1 VSVGIEEIMNSSS
14 NRPKRMPGLVGLAV
28 LYFALLVVSAQS
40 VGAAQVV
47 AGQEQLPYAPP
58 PVMGFGNVL
67 CAPAF
72 ACAPPQQASAAPQPS
87 QEPKIRSDQQQLLY
101 EQTRPQQEIPFTP
114 ADFDKYVGFYE
125 FAFPD
130 GDVLVSVYRQ
140 ENRYYWQVE
149 NAGQPPTEFFP
160 ESRTEFFATEFAAQL
175 SFVTAPDG
183 QVTKLILH
191 EMGVQHM
198 ARRVPQAAFQA
209 WVENLRSRM
218 NAHEPSTRTDV
229 ALRRQLE
236 AWERMARATAV
247 PPAPIVRTVKGL
259 GRFEGLKFIKT
270 GPHGWDIY
278 EATYSKGDLRCS
290 IMPLSSGGKVNG
302 LECDQVLH
310 TGP

>member
-1 VSVGIEEIMNSSS
+1 MMNSYSK
-14 NRPKRMPGLVGLAV
+14 RAKRMLGLIGLAV
-28 LYFALLVVSAQS
+28 PYFALLFVSASS
-40 VGAAQVV
+40 VRAAQVI
-47 AGQEQLPYAPP
+47 ASQEQLPYAPP

-67 CAPAF
+67 CAPVF
-72 ACAPPQQASAAPQPS
+72 ACAPAQQANEAPAPS
-87 QEPKIRSDQQQLLY
+87 PDSEIRSDQQQLLY
-101 EQTRPQQEIPFTP
+101 EQTRPQREIPFNP

-130 GDVLVSVYRQ
+130 GDVFVRVYRR

-160 ESRTEFFATEFAAQL
+160 ESRSEFFATEFAAQL

-183 QVTKLILH
+183 HVTELILH

-198 ARRVPQAAFQA
+198 ARRVPEAAFDA
-209 WVENLRSRM
+209 WLEKLKSRM

-236 AWERMARATAV
+236 AWERMARASSEA
-247 PPAPIVRTVKGL
+247 PAPMVRTVKGL
-259 GRFEGLKFIKT
+259 GTFEGLKFLKT
-270 GPHGWDIY
+270 GPHGMDVY
-278 EATYSKGDLRCS
+278 EATFSKGDLRCF

-302 LECDQVLH
+302 LECHQVLRP
-310 TGP
+310 GP